1 MSSQSLMTPA
11 MFIVNALVLPINRNT
26 AYTVCGWGQMKGQA
40 GQSSVGKSAL
50 KANTHLSPAVWQLTC
65 AEPQAD
71 CTKELRLVVCAT
83 GDHSNGMSCTPK
95 GNTSHN
101 PTWHT

>member
-11 MFIVNALVLPINRNT
+11 MFIVNALVLPINKNT
-26 AYTVCGWGQMKGQA
+26 AYIVWVGADEGAGRA
-40 GQSSVGKSAL
+40 GQGSVGKSALKAL

-71 CTKELRLVVCAT
+71 CTKDLRLVVCAT
-83 GDHSNGMSCTPK
+83 GDHSNDMSCTPK
-95 GNTSHN
+95 A
-101 PTWHT
+101 